1 MLIYDKIYGYIVI
14 EEIAKT
20 IINTPIFQRLRNIHQ
35 TGILYLVFPSSNHTR
50 FEHSI
55 GTYHLSLKIMNNLIK
70 NSPDINITPEITLL
84 VSIAGLCHDLGHM
97 LYSHLFDDIFI
108 KNLSNYEELK
118 ILTPNTNHENRS
130 IFLLKYIVD
139 TYNININTEQLKVI
153 NDLINPSISC
163 YDDWDEK
170 YKVGKWIFQI
180 ISNPVNCIDVDKFD
194 YLVRDTITLGLKFN
208 FDPSRIINDIKII
221 DDNIC
226 YSIQSSEDI
235 YQMFFIRYRLHRQ
248 IYNHKAVKAIE
259 IIILQILLE
268 LEKIMKISEYILD
281 VNKIILL
288 DDSFIW
294 HCHINNNNI
303 IEKLINNIHERKFP
317 KMIYQYISLNILD
330 FQDIEKKIINTF
342 DSSTY
347 KIIKFDV
354 GYISG
359 NNSNPLHKVIF
370 YKIKNN
376 IINIIKNED
385 SSFSLLLNH
394 SCKEYFFR
402 VYCINN
408 DKLLEFNNY
417 FKSI

>member
-1 MLIYDKIYGYIVI
+1 MLIYDKIYGYII
-14 EEIAKT
+14 IDDIAKS

-35 TGILYLVFPSSNHTR
+35 TGILYLVFPSSNHSR

-55 GTYHLSLKIMNNLIK
+55 GTYHLALKMMNNLIK
-70 NSPDINITPEITLL
+70 NSPDINISSEIIFL

-97 LYSHLFDDIFI
+97 IYSHLFDDIFI
-108 KNLSNYEELK
+108 KNLPNYEILK
-118 ILTPNTNHENRS
+118 NSTSNINHENRS
-130 IFLLKYIVD
+130 IFLLNYIVKK
-139 TYNININTEQLKVI
+139 YNIDININQLNVI
-153 NDLINPSISC
+153 NDLIHPQISN
-163 YDDWDEK
+163 YDNWDEK
-170 YKVGKWIFQI
+170 YKIGKWIFQI
-180 ISNPVNCIDVDKFD
+180 ISNPINCIDVDKFD

-221 DDNIC
+221 DNNIC

-248 IYNHKAVKAIE
+248 IYNHKVVKAIE
-259 IIILQILLE
+259 ILILQILLE
-268 LEKIMKISEYILD
+268 LEKTMKISEYILD
-281 VNKIILL
+281 VDKILLL

-294 HCHINNNNI
+294 HQQHNSV
-303 IEKLINNIHERKFP
+303 IEKIINNIHERKFP
-317 KMIYQYISLNILD
+317 KMVYQHISLNILD
-330 FQDIEKKIINTF
+330 FEDIEQKIINTF
-342 DSSTY
+342 DSLTY

-359 NNSNPLHKVIF
+359 NNSNPLYKVNF

-376 IINIIKNED
+376 ITIIIENND

-402 VYCINN
+402 IYCLNY
-408 DKLLEFNNY
+408 DKLLEFNS
-417 FKSI
+417 FFS

>member
-55 GTYHLSLKIMNNLIK
+55 GTYHLSLKIMDNLIK
-70 NSPDINITPEITLL
+70 NSPDINITSEITLL

-108 KNLSNYEELK
+108 KNLPNYEELK
-118 ILTPNTNHENRS
+118 ILTPNINHENRS
-130 IFLLKYIVD
+130 TFLLKYIVD
-139 TYNININTEQLKVI
+139 TYNININIDQLKVI
-153 NDLINPSISC
+153 NDLINPSLSC
-163 YDDWDEK
+163 YDDWNEK

-180 ISNPVNCIDVDKFD
+180 ISNPINCIDVDKFD
-194 YLVRDTITLGLKFN
+194 YLVRDTVTLGLKFN
-208 FDPSRIINDIKII
+208 FDPSRIINDTKII
-221 DDNIC
+221 NDNIC
-226 YSIQSSEDI
+226 YSVQSSEDI

-268 LEKIMKISEYILD
+268 LEKTMKISEYILD
-281 VNKIILL
+281 INKIILL

-294 HCHINNNNI
+294 NNHYKNDI
-303 IEKLINNIHERKFP
+303 IEKLINDIHERKFP
-317 KMIYQYISLNILD
+317 KMVYQYISLNILD
-330 FQDIEKKIINTF
+330 FQNIENLIINTF
-342 DSSTY
+342 DSLIY

-359 NNSNPLHKVIF
+359 NDSNPLHKVIF

-376 IINIIKNED
+376 IITIVKNTD

-394 SCKEYFFR
+394 NCKEYFFR
-402 VYCINN
+402 VYCMNN
-408 DKLLEFNNY
+408 DKLVELNTFFN
-417 FKSI
+417 SI